1 MAEITSKRRGEMLRG
16 IFKILM
22 DEPNGMR
29 AKDILQKLET
39 EVPPTEYERG
49 TYEKSNVR
57 RYEKLARFHTIATV
71 KAGWLQKE
79 KGLWSLTDEGRKAF
93 ETYTNPEEF
102 DRKALSLYRKWAE
115 EQTPD
120 EEVED
125 IEDIEE
131 ASTLATLEEAE
142 ESAWNEIDQYLAEMN
157 PYDFQKLVA
166 GLLRGMGY
174 YVSYIAPQGPDKGID
189 IIAYSDPLGIKGP
202 RIKVQVKRRADRISV
217 DGIRSFVA
225 VLADE
230 DVGIFVTT
238 GGFTR
243 DAEDEARTHQTR
255 KIMLIDMKK
264 FFDLWVEHYDRIPE
278 EYRRLMPLKPVYF
291 IAPSE

>member
-1 MAEITSKRRGEMLRG
+1 MVAEFSFKRRGEYLRG
-16 IFKILM
+16 IFKILYNEY
-22 DEPNGMR
+22 DGLK
-29 AKDILQKLET
+29 AKDVLSRLEN
-39 EVPPTEYERG
+39 EVKPTPFEDG
-49 TYEKSNVR
+49 IYEKSNVR
-57 RYEKLARFHTIATV
+57 RYDKMVRFSTISVV
-71 KAGWLQKE
+71 KAGWMIKD
-79 KGLWSLTDEGRKAF
+79 KGIWSLTDEGRKA
-93 ETYTNPEEF
+93 YDRYVDPEEF
-102 DRKALSLYRKWAE
+102 ARKAYSLYREWKE
-115 EQTPD
+115 EQP
-120 EEVED
+120 VED
-125 IEDIEE
+125 DVEEDVED
-131 ASTLATLEEAE
+131 ASHVATLEEAE

-157 PYDFQKLVA
+157 PYDFQKVVA

-174 YVSYIAPQGPDKGID
+174 HVSYIAPQGPDKGID
-189 IIAYSDPLGIKGP
+189 IIAYSDPLGIEGP

-225 VLADE
+225 VLSDE

-238 GGFTR
+238 GGFTK